1 MKSASMQSKKLFGAN
16 SLLHNLNQHT
26 HITMKLLEA
35 ISRADSIFTN
45 IWMEAGKSGHGI
57 IISKVDAMKACVDF
71 LNHEFD
77 ENDDAIYNKE
87 GRAVAYINYDERS
100 ADSSFTLEIGSC

>member
-1 MKSASMQSKKLFGAN
+1 MIGFLISANVGTQSKIPN
-16 SLLHNLNQHT
+16 PHT

-35 ISRADSIFTN
+35 INKADSIYTT
-45 IWMEAGKSGHGI
+45 IWMEAGKSGYEVI
-57 IISKVDAMKACVDF
+57 IPKEDATKACVEF
-71 LNHEFD
+71 LTHEFD
-77 ENDDAIYNKE
+77 ESDDAIYNKE